1 MGIEEDVLMKRTP
14 TLIIGSLLLASA
26 GLAACGDD
34 SIRITTTREGGANKG
49 VLKVVQ
55 TLQCPQTQGSLTR
68 KGTAQ
73 HGGTVCVYAGPRGSE
88 VTLHLQP
95 LDGASPDAVLKA
107 FEDRLSADMPQ
118 TIAAIEAS
126 SRAEPRAGT
135 PGPDSATVEAPGM
148 RVQAEGD
155 KAQVNVP
162 GLSINADGDR
172 ARIRIGGVTID
183 ANDSTSSVKIEGSS
197 GDDNVNIQAA
207 ADGAMIRTRAAGDAT
222 RATWLIT
229 DGQTQGLGWRL
240 VGYEARGPAGG
251 PLVIA
256 VVRAKET
263 RRDPLLEDARDL
275 LTLNVGE

>member
-1 MGIEEDVLMKRTP
+1 MRTP
-14 TLIIGSLLLASA
+14 ALIMSSLLVACT

-34 SIRITTTREGGANKG
+34 SIRITTTRQGGENKG

-73 HGGTVCVYAGPRGSE
+73 NGGTVCVYAGPRGSE

-95 LDGASPDAVLKA
+95 LNGANVEDVLKA
-107 FEDRLSADMPQ
+107 FEDRLSGDMPR
-118 TIAAIEAS
+118 TVAAIQAS
-126 SRAEPRAGT
+126 ARSDT
-135 PGPDSATVEAPGM
+135 SGPASGSDSATVSAPG
-148 RVQAEGD
+148 VSVEAEGD
-155 KAQVNVP
+155 TAQVKVP

-172 ARIRIGGVTID
+172 ASIRIGGVTID
-183 ANDSTSSVKIEGSS
+183 ADDGASSVNVEGNAG
-197 GDDNVNIQAA
+197 GDSVNIQAA
-207 ADGAMIRTRAAGDAT
+207 ADGALIRTRAAGDAT
-222 RATWLIT
+222 RATWLVT
-229 DGQTQGLGWRL
+229 DGQTEGQGWRL

-256 VVRAKET
+256 VFRAKET
-263 RRDPLLEDARDL
+263 DKDPLMDDARAL

>member
-1 MGIEEDVLMKRTP
+1 MMRTP
-14 TLIIGSLLLASA
+14 TLIMSSVLLACT

-34 SIRITTTREGGANKG
+34 SIRITTTREGGETKG

-73 HGGTVCVYAGPRGSE
+73 NGGKVCVYAGPRGSE

-95 LDGASPDAVLKA
+95 LDGASVDDVLKA
-107 FEDRLSADMPQ
+107 FEDRLSGDMPQ

-126 SRAEPRAGT
+126 AHSDTTGATSGS
-135 PGPDSATVEAPGM
+135 DSATVEAPGV
-148 RVQAEGD
+148 RIEAEGD
-155 KAQVNVP
+155 TAQVKVP
-162 GLSINADGDR
+162 GLSIDADGDR
-172 ARIRIGGVTID
+172 ASIRIGGVTID
-183 ANDSTSSVKIEGSS
+183 ANDSASSVNIEGGS
-197 GDDNVNIQAA
+197 DDGSVNIQAA
-207 ADGAMIRTRAAGDAT
+207 ADGALIRTRASGDAT
-222 RATWLIT
+222 RATWLVT
-229 DGQTQGLGWRL
+229 DGQSEGLGWRL

-263 RRDPLLEDARDL
+263 GQDPLLDDARDL

>member
-1 MGIEEDVLMKRTP
+1 MIRTP
-14 TLIIGSLLLASA
+14 SLLFSSMLVACT

-34 SIRITTTREGGANKG
+34 SIRITTTREGGGNKG

-73 HGGTVCVYAGPRGSE
+73 AGGKVCVYAGPRGSE

-95 LDGASPDAVLKA
+95 LAGASAEEVLKA
-107 FEDRLSADMPQ
+107 FEDRLSGDMPQ
-118 TIAAIEAS
+118 TIAAVEAS
-126 SRAEPRAGT
+126 DQTAGN
-135 PGPDSATVEAPGM
+135 GGSAGGDSATVQAPGV
-148 RVQAEGD
+148 RIQAEGD
-155 KAQVNVP
+155 TAQVKVP
-162 GLSINADGDR
+162 GLSIDADGDR
-172 ARIRIGGVTID
+172 ARIRIGGVTIN
-183 ANDSTSSVKIEGSS
+183 ANASASSVNIEGGS
-197 GDDNVNIQAA
+197 DDGSVNIQAA
-207 ADGAMIRTRAAGDAT
+207 GDGAVIRTRASGDAT
-222 RATWLIT
+222 RATWLVT
-229 DGQTQGLGWRL
+229 DGQTEGLGWRL

-263 RRDPLLEDARDL
+263 GQDPLLDDARDL

>member
-1 MGIEEDVLMKRTP
+1 MRTP
-14 TLIIGSLLLASA
+14 SLLFSGMLVACTA
-26 GLAACGDD
+26 LAACGDD
-34 SIRITTTREGGANKG
+34 SIRITTTREGSENKG

-73 HGGTVCVYAGPRGSE
+73 NGGTVCVYAGPRGSE

-95 LDGASPDAVLKA
+95 LDGASVDDVLKA

-118 TIAAIEAS
+118 TIAAIGAS
-126 SRAEPRAGT
+126 DNPVGEPRQSG
-135 PGPDSATVEAPGM
+135 GDSATVDAPGV
-148 RVQAEGD
+148 RIRAEGETARV
-155 KAQVNVP
+155 KVP
-162 GLSINADGDR
+162 GLSIDADGER
-172 ARIRIGGVTID
+172 ASIRIGGVTINAD
-183 ANDSTSSVKIEGSS
+183 ESTSNVNVSGATGEGSV
-197 GDDNVNIQAA
+197 DIQTA
-207 ADGAMIRTRAAGDAT
+207 ADGAQIRTRAAGDAT
-222 RATWLIT
+222 RATWLVT
-229 DGQTQGLGWRL
+229 DGQTAGLGWRL

-263 RRDPLLEDARDL
+263 GHDPLLEDARAL

>member
-1 MGIEEDVLMKRTP
+1 MMRMP
-14 TLIIGSLLLASA
+14 ALIMSSLLVACT

-34 SIRITTTREGGANKG
+34 SIRITTTREGGETKG

-73 HGGTVCVYAGPRGSE
+73 AGGTVCVYAGPRGSE

-95 LDGASPDAVLKA
+95 LGGASVDDVLKA
-107 FEDRLSADMPQ
+107 FEDRLSTDMPR
-118 TIAAIEAS
+118 TMAAIQAS
-126 SRAEPRAGT
+126 AHTGT
-135 PGPDSATVEAPGM
+135 TGAASGPDSATVRAPG
-148 RVQAEGD
+148 VQIEAEGD
-155 KAQVNVP
+155 TAEVKVP

-172 ARIRIGGVTID
+172 ASIRIGGVTID
-183 ANDSTSSVKIEGSS
+183 ADDSASSVNIEGGS
-197 GDDNVNIQAA
+197 DDGSVNIQAA
-207 ADGAMIRTRAAGDAT
+207 ADGALIRTRAAGDAT
-222 RATWLIT
+222 RATWLVT
-229 DGQTQGLGWRL
+229 DGQTEGLGWRL

-263 RRDPLLEDARDL
+263 GQDPLLDDARDL

>member
-1 MGIEEDVLMKRTP
+1 MMRTP
-14 TLIIGSLLLASA
+14 SLLFSSMLVACTA
-26 GLAACGDD
+26 LAACGDD
-34 SIRITTTREGGANKG
+34 SIRITTTREGGENKG

-73 HGGTVCVYAGPRGSE
+73 NGGTVCVYAGPRGSE

-95 LDGASPDAVLKA
+95 LNGASVDAVLKA
-107 FEDRLSADMPQ
+107 FEDRLSRDMRQ

-126 SRAEPRAGT
+126 AHAETTGGT
-135 PGPDSATVEAPGM
+135 SGSDSATVEAPGV
-148 RVQAEGD
+148 RIQAEGD
-155 KAQVNVP
+155 TAQVKVP
-162 GLSINADGDR
+162 GLSIDADGDR

-183 ANDSTSSVKIEGSS
+183 ANDSASRVNIEGSS
-197 GDDNVNIQAA
+197 GDDSVSVQAA
-207 ADGAMIRTRAAGDAT
+207 ADGAVIRTRAAGDAT
-222 RATWLIT
+222 RATWLVT
-229 DGQTQGLGWRL
+229 DGQTAGLGWRL

-263 RRDPLLEDARDL
+263 RRDPLLDDARAL